1 MDELDVS
8 QENPDTLEMTPPPL
22 PNPKS
27 ALILTTADR
36 IEGSNITSNLGIVRG
51 NSVRA
56 LGVKGAFTF
65 TGGGGEIST
74 MTELHEATQQEAERV
89 MVLNASDLGADAV
102 TAVRFQVVAPS
113 AGLYSVMCYGT
124 AVKIHPVDKKAG

>member
-1 MDELDVS
+1 
-8 QENPDTLEMTPPPL
+8 MTPPPL
-22 PNPKS
+22 PNPRS

-102 TAVRFQVVAPS
+102 TAVRFQVVTPS

-124 AVKIHPVDKKAG
+124 AVKIDPVEKKDG